1 MALRILDY
9 TTHIFYPNNY
19 VYSST
24 VIVSI
29 SFYLTLLDEAKI
41 YLINVLLGNDNSD
54 VDRKKLLEEKKK

>member
-1 MALRILDY
+1 
-9 TTHIFYPNNY
+9 
-19 VYSST
+19 